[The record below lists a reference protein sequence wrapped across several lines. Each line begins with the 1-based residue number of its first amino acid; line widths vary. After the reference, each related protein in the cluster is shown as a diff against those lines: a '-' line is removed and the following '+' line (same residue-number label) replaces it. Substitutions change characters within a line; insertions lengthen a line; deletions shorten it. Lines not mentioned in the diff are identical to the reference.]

1 MRAGVW
7 HPSCHIQPMNNR
19 EKANGNDKEWRR
31 LCELV
36 VTESNPERLSRLIDQ
51 LLEELDA
58 RRRALPE
65 KER

>member
-1 MRAGVW
+1 
-7 HPSCHIQPMNNR
+7 MNNR